1 MTDSSPDSPDPHQ
14 QPGRRQRWFDDLRLA
29 LLLLTRLPIPGG
41 SAVDGNVARAVW
53 LFPLVGV
60 LVGLGGGAV
69 FFAANRL
76 GLGISTAALLTIGMQ
91 VLLTGALHEDG
102 LADTADGFGGGRTR
116 ERKLE
121 IMRDSRIGTYGV
133 VALLLVLSLRFSAL
147 QELASNLLSI
157 SDELD
162 ETISHTGAI
171 IVSLVAAG
179 ALSRAAMAAAWYML
193 PAARTDGLAASS
205 GSVPRFSALLAL
217 GLGIATAF
225 LLLPGTAFMLA
236 VASVAVMTAL
246 LVLLAYRQ
254 IGGHTGDVLGAIQQA
269 TEITVLLAIGA
280 ATLPV

>member
-29 LLLLTRLPIPGG
+29 LMLLTRLPIPGG
-41 SAVDGNVARAVW
+41 DAVGGSVARAVW
-53 LFPLVGV
+53 LFPVVGV

-76 GLGISTAALLTIGMQ
+76 GLGISTAALLAIGMQ

-162 ETISHTGAI
+162 ETISHAGAI

-179 ALSRAAMAAAWYML
+179 ALSRAAMAVAWYLL

-205 GSVPRFSALLAL
+205 GSVPQLSALLAL
-217 GLGIATAF
+217 GLGIVTAF
-225 LLLPGTAFMLA
+225 LLLPGTAFLLA

-246 LVLLAYRQ
+246 LAALAYRQ

-269 TEITVLLAIGA
+269 TEIAVLLAIGA

>member
-14 QPGRRQRWFDDLRLA
+14 QPGRRQRWSDDLRLA
-29 LLLLTRLPIPGG
+29 LMLLTRLPIPGG
-41 SAVDGNVARAVW
+41 GAVDGNVARAVW
-53 LFPLVGV
+53 LFPVVGV

-76 GLGISTAALLTIGMQ
+76 GLGISTAALLAIGMQ

-121 IMRDSRIGTYGV
+121 IMRDSRVGTYGV
-133 VALLLVLSLRFSAL
+133 VTLLLVLSLRFSAL

-171 IVSLVAAG
+171 IVSLIAAG
-179 ALSRAAMAAAWYML
+179 ALSRAAMVVVWYLL
-193 PAARTDGLAASS
+193 PAARMDGLAASS
-205 GSVPRFSALLAL
+205 GNVPRLSALLAL
-217 GLGIATAF
+217 GLGIAIAF

-236 VASVAVMTAL
+236 VASVAVMTIL
-246 LVLLAYRQ
+246 LAALAYRQ

-269 TEITVLLAIGA
+269 TEIAVLLAIGA

>member
-29 LLLLTRLPIPGG
+29 LMLLTRLPIPGG

-53 LFPLVGV
+53 LFPVVGIV
-60 LVGLGGGAV
+60 VGLGGGAV
-69 FFAANRL
+69 FLAANRL
-76 GLGISTAALLTIGMQ
+76 GLGISTAALLAIGMQ

-162 ETISHTGAI
+162 QTISHTGAI
-171 IVSLVAAG
+171 IVSLIAAG
-179 ALSRAAMAAAWYML
+179 ALSRAAMAVAWHLL

-205 GSVPRFSALLAL
+205 GSVPRLSALLAL
-217 GLGIATAF
+217 GLGIVTAF
-225 LLLPGTAFMLA
+225 LLLPGTAFLLA
-236 VASVAVMTAL
+236 VAGVSAMTVLLSV
-246 LVLLAYRQ
+246 LAYRQ

-269 TEITVLLAIGA
+269 TEIAVLLAIGA